1 MLISPVIPYTIAK
14 VFITIKIYIAGTIGQ
29 LMLYLLVFRLTIYI
43 LLLLLKLDFRPICKL
58 WNERNIFKIFIRTL
72 KTEIESSNLNKII
85 QRI

>member
-43 LLLLLKLDFRPICKL
+43 LLLKLDFRPICKL